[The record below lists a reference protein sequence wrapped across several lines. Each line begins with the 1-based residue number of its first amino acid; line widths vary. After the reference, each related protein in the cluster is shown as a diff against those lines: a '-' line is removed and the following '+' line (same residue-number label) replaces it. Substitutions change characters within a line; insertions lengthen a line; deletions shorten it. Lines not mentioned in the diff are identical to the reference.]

1 MINIDYEICF
11 KRIVFKSKILTM
23 TDKTVFKK
31 KPRKKSRVLSKRKKI
46 GISKKTKTKKPN
58 NHLTN
63 LKIISTAIKRD

>member
-31 KPRKKSRVLSKRKKI
+31 KPRKKSRVLSKRKKKQVLA
-46 GISKKTKTKKPN
+46 KKQKQK
-58 NHLTN
+58 N
-63 LKIISTAIKRD
+63 LIII